1 MSYLVTLLFMISPAT
16 NPNFSELWSSID
28 KDLLLQCLMN
38 LEDEALKSCCSTSK
52 TSIPNDKTNEN
63 LKELAVQWQ
72 NISKRVDSTEDSEQ
86 AATSWLIDLFN
97 TLFAEQQVILA
108 RGDGEPEYFPAQD
121 QQPARIEFA
130 HGFFAS
136 ALHEMSHWCV
146 AGKERRGLSD
156 FGYWYAPDG
165 RTAAQQQ
172 AFERVE
178 IKPQALE
185 CLFTLVCGRRFQVSQ
200 DNLFADFD
208 TSGSTFARD
217 VYLQVE
223 AYITDPHTLP
233 RDAKTLLCILLQVCN
248 DKSTST

>member
-1 MSYLVTLLFMISPAT
+1 MILPAI
-16 NPNFSELWSSID
+16 NPNFSDLWSSID
-28 KDLLLQCLMN
+28 KNLLLQRLIN
-38 LEDEALKSCCSTSK
+38 LEDEAVKSCSSTSK
-52 TSIPNDKTNEN
+52 TSTPNDKTNEN
-63 LKELAVQWQ
+63 LKDLATQWE

-86 AATSWLIDLFN
+86 AATGWLIYLFN
-97 TLFAEQQVILA
+97 TVFAEQQVILA

-136 ALHEMSHWCV
+136 ALHEVSHWCV

-185 CLFTLVCGRRFQVSQ
+185 CLFTLACGRRFQVSQ
-200 DNLFADFD
+200 DNLFANFD

-223 AYITDPHTLP
+223 AYITDPRTLP